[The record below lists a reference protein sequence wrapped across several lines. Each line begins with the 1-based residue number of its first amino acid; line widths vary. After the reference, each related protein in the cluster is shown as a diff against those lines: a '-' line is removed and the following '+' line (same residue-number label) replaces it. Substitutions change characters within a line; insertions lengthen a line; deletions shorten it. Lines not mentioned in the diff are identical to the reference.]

1 MKEES
6 KKVREGTKRRKV
18 DEEEAEED
26 ICVREKIDNGVGR
39 DERKKQRLITK
50 KERKKQINKESKK
63 QSQLKVL
70 LPSSSRTP
78 PTDIISDKNCC
89 DFLAFEALRCELKAK
104 SS

>member
-50 KERKKQINKESKK
+50 KERKKEANK
-63 QSQLKVL
+63 
-70 LPSSSRTP
+70 
-78 PTDIISDKNCC
+78 
-89 DFLAFEALRCELKAK
+89 
-104 SS
+104 